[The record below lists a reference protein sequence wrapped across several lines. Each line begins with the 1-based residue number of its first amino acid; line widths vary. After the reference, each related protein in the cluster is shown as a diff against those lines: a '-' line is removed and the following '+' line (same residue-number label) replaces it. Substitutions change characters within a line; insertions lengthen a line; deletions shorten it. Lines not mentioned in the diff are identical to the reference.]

1 MLRGENGIAIRGIH
15 DLNHGQRLYSG
26 WKWLPTRALWAFFPT
41 VGSWAPD
48 RTAGGKQPAR
58 PLLSQR
64 YSRRAV

>member
-15 DLNHGQRLYSG
+15 DLSHGQRLYPG

-48 RTAGGKQPAR
+48 RTAGG
-58 PLLSQR
+58 
-64 YSRRAV
+64 

>member
-15 DLNHGQRLYSG
+15 DLSHGQRLYSG

-48 RTAGGKQPAR
+48 RTAGG
-58 PLLSQR
+58 
-64 YSRRAV
+64 